1 MENTTRRENKVVVY
15 STPNCPFC
23 VLTKRY
29 LTQLNIGFE
38 EKDVSRDAAAAQ
50 EMIMLSRQTGTP
62 VININ
67 GNVVIGFDPPRLN
80 YYLGIPMPQPA
91 SAPQGQG
98 K

>member
-1 MENTTRRENKVVVY
+1 MEETTQRENKVVVY

-29 LTQLNIGFE
+29 LNQLNTLFE
-38 EKDVSRDAAAAQ
+38 EKDVSKDAAAAQ

-62 VININ
+62 VIAIN
-67 GNVVIGFDPPRLN
+67 GNIVIGFDPPRLN
-80 YYLGIPMPQPA
+80 YYLGIPMPQA
-91 SAPQGQG
+91 AHAAQG